1 MVHYCQ
7 NGQNG
12 LIGLFPMFFGRS
24 CLIPNLDILVKQQLV
39 FWIDNYNHILYLIQK
54 LLNYDHQRFYS
65 YWDKSNDVT
74 KLPKKKGSF
83 QLFLKGYINAD
94 IWLKIYP
101 IPTNDVYLLKKT
113 SRIEVPLGETKFLFT
128 WSQESMQQFQEELEK
143 LVILD
148 YLMRNTDRGLDN
160 WMIKLEWIE
169 IKRKQLTKS

>member
-1 MVHYCQ
+1 
-7 NGQNG
+7 
-12 LIGLFPMFFGRS
+12 MFFGRS
-24 CLIPNLDILVKQQLV
+24 CLIPNLGYISETAACVLDRQLQSYIV
-39 FWIDNYNHILYLIQK
+39 PHTEIVELRSPTF
-54 LLNYDHQRFYS
+54 FYS

-101 IPTNDVYLLKKT
+101 IPTNDVCLLKKT
-113 SRIEVPLGETKFLFT
+113 SRIEVPLGETKFYLHGVKN
-128 WSQESMQQFQEELEK
+128 QYKFQEELEK

-160 WMIKLEWIE
+160 
-169 IKRKQLTKS
+169 